1 MKELLNQGRVQR
13 PRRPSAG
20 DGALLLIV
28 DSEAAYHDRSI
39 VDETVTVP
47 LMHYGLPFRFL
58 DLAQERLNAN
68 HLTACAAVVVAQAG
82 VTRQLGSEEARLLA
96 SAVEDGLGLVNLDW
110 DLRSAPGQLL
120 GLFGFGGVERLP
132 IASNRFIVPGNDHW
146 VTELHRPRAVHE
158 SGRMVTALIVD
169 EWGDATVPLVEAILA
184 KEQLVYIRHLVPGN
198 AFEPKHYPVVFAAQ
212 SGRGRAVQ
220 YLVNPRLWRK
230 SAVGHLGGL
239 GDIFW
244 RSIIWTAR
252 KPFVANITPPFVTL
266 SFDDCSGRKDF
277 RYLDVCTEHGLQ
289 PMASLFL
296 DQIEEEHRT
305 RLRAKAAAGEILV
318 NSHAWD
324 YYDLAYYDF
333 GVDEYPRE
341 TLEEIF
347 QREDAFYR
355 WLGAEP
361 CTTVRSHWGE
371 HGVRSLPFLKQR
383 GRTYI
388 NVPIHIGEHKA
399 DQFRSD
405 PGEGYWPYDTVKCF
419 YDYLPDDNDF
429 YIFGAFAVRHL
440 ADFLTGA
447 TILLEESPRNDLD
460 KAVDQAVHHLERGLA
475 NGFYG
480 ELVTHEHKLGVL
492 TLAEWDRIL
501 DRTLARMAPYDV
513 IPTDH
518 DTIARYVKSK
528 DESHLAKVDRLD
540 GSVTFRLKGEAA
552 APLRLSLFRDVDDG
566 VERSYVD
573 VPAFEGQAEASA

>member
-1 MKELLNQGRVQR
+1 VKELLNQGRVER

-20 DGALLLIV
+20 NGALLLIV

-39 VDETVTVP
+39 VHETVTVP
-47 LMHYGLPFRFL
+47 LTHYGMPFRFL
-58 DLAQERLNAN
+58 DLAQERLDSD
-68 HLTACAAVVVAQAG
+68 HLASCAAVVVAQAG
-82 VTRQLGSEEARLLA
+82 VTSRLRSDEARLLA
-96 SAVEDGLGLVNLDW
+96 DAVEDGLGLINLDW
-110 DLRSAPGQLL
+110 DLRSAPGPLL
-120 GLFGFGGVERLP
+120 ELFGFDSVERLP
-132 IASNRFIVPGNDHW
+132 IASNRFLVPTNDHW
-146 VTELHRPRAVHE
+146 ITELHHPRAVHE
-158 SGRMVTALIVD
+158 SGRMVTALIVED
-169 EWGDATVPLVEAILA
+169 WGSSTAPLVEAILG

-198 AFEPKHYPVVFAAQ
+198 AFEPKHYPVVFAAL

-220 YLVNPRLWRK
+220 YVINPRLWRK

-244 RSIIWTAR
+244 RSIVWAAR
-252 KPFVANITPPFVTL
+252 KPFVANMTPPFVTL
-266 SFDDCSGRKDF
+266 SFDDCSGQHDF
-277 RYLDVCTEHGLQ
+277 RYLDVCTDHGLR

-296 DQIEEEHRT
+296 EQIEEKHRP
-305 RLRAKAAAGEILV
+305 RLRAKAEAGEILV
-318 NSHAWD
+318 NTHAWD
-324 YYDLAYYDF
+324 YYDLTYYDF

-341 TLEEIF
+341 SLEQAFE
-347 QREDAFYR
+347 REDAFYR
-355 WLGAEP
+355 WLGTEP

-371 HGVRSLPFLKQR
+371 HGVRSLPLLKER

-429 YIFGAFAVRHL
+429 YIFGSFAVRHL

-447 TILLEESPRNDLD
+447 TILLEESPRNDVE
-460 KAVDQAVHHLERGLA
+460 KAADQAVHHLERGLT

-492 TLAEWDRIL
+492 SLGEWDRIL
-501 DRTLARMAPYDV
+501 DRALARVAPYDV
-513 IPTDH
+513 ILTDH

-528 DESHLAKVDRLD
+528 DESHLARVHRIDGGVTCRLE
-540 GSVTFRLKGEAA
+540 GEATE
-552 APLRLSLFRDVDDG
+552 PLRLSLFRDVDYG
-566 VERSYVD
+566 VERSYVE
-573 VPAFEGQAEASA
+573 VPAFDGQAEASA